1 MPEKKDK
8 TYPSQFDKVKEITDK
23 LEAGIQGS
31 LGWTQTLLPLPL
43 TRCCPAFQ
51 IYENAMIT
59 AGLIDDPRPMV
70 GRLNQLLVKAL
81 ERH

>member
-1 MPEKKDK
+1 M
-8 TYPSQFDKVKEITDK
+8 KEVVCVC
-23 LEAGIQGS
+23 LGS
-31 LGWTQTLLPLPL
+31 VLLI
-43 TRCCPAFQ
+43 AFQ

>member
-1 MPEKKDK
+1 MDPGLAPPP
-8 TYPSQFDKVKEITDK
+8 TDKV
-23 LEAGIQGS
+23 
-31 LGWTQTLLPLPL
+31 
-43 TRCCPAFQ
+43 CPAFQ

-59 AGLIDDPRPMV
+59 AGLVDDPRPMV